1 MPLFALDKVLCLPSV
16 FVLHLANKFFSSSC
30 PPNFSCSPHTL
41 RGTRCSNL
49 IYFSICLL
57 FLINLFLLKVF
68 SLISQIWTASESNNR
83 IFLVEKWY
91 SWYWVHCEALT
102 MKLKKIRTFCSQYM
116 TTNGGWI
123 VFKFCKMQT
132 KYENYEIC
140 QEVKISYMEAVV
152 NSWQGFAQFFMY
164 DPYKPKHLRRSFI
177 ELRRIRL
184 DFEAKWNLNLGL
196 TS

>member
-1 MPLFALDKVLCLPSV
+1 MSVSDTRQRPLFALSKVLCLPSV

-91 SWYWVHCEALT
+91 SWYWVHCEALS
-102 MKLKKIRTFCSQYM
+102 MKWKKNSNILFPIYDHERVAELFLNS
-116 TTNGGWI
+116 
-123 VFKFCKMQT
+123 VKCKQSM
-132 KYENYEIC
+132 
-140 QEVKISYMEAVV
+140 KIMRFVRKSRYHT
-152 NSWQGFAQFFMY
+152 W
-164 DPYKPKHLRRSFI
+164 
-177 ELRRIRL
+177 RL
-184 DFEAKWNLNLGL
+184 
-196 TS
+196 